1 MLTSQKMQ
9 YIELRLSQPTLSNQE
24 IAEIIGVSRQAI
36 WNWSKDAEVKA
47 ELDRRLQ
54 AGTQNAILHMR
65 TQTSKLV
72 NEMLDLALNPNTEQ
86 RTRNSALQYLLD
98 RVIGKATDRIDIE
111 VSTDNDTPDIIK
123 DFQRF
128 LDSAQPEDTKN
139 NNTDFKDE

>member
-1 MLTSQKMQ
+1 MLTAQKMQ

-24 IAEIIGVSRQAI
+24 IAEIIGVTRQAT

-54 AGTQNAILHMR
+54 AGTQNAILHLR
-65 TQTSKLV
+65 TQTNKLV

-111 VSTDNDTPDIIK
+111 VSTDNDAPDIIM

-128 LDSAQPEDTKN
+128 LD
-139 NNTDFKDE
+139 NTQSGDAESNSKDRKDK

>member
-128 LDSAQPEDTKN
+128 LDSAQLEDTKN